1 MKQKVL
7 QILLAVAALFMVYSC
22 SSDNDEQPTDTATEP
37 TIEVCIVFAPKDL
50 GDQGYADRILTG
62 MFMFD
67 QQLSSKDYDRVL
79 LRYITPSDDETLHEQ
94 LRQWDKQ
101 GISAYTR
108 KPFERRLLVL
118 TSASQLQYLADTPL
132 GDTDEVLVL
141 NVPHSQ
147 LDQAPRKSWLGARLH
162 SLSISAADAARK
174 LCRHIDYQLSHPES
188 FTRERA
194 IWLLQLNFDYAHPDS
209 LYEVLHDHYGD
220 DLRPVVM
227 PRTTTGI
234 DFDRAVEIIRSATSD
249 GATTASTGSYCI
261 YNCGNYNPYFYGYF
275 YTHQTD
281 LIETAFIDTGG
292 VEKNR
297 GFTSIVRYYERAFS
311 EWLVR
316 WLAAPSATMPA
327 REWHGAWD
335 GYTVDDIETYD
346 N

>member
-141 NVPHSQ
+141 NVADSQ

-194 IWLLQLNFDYAHPDS
+194 IPDS

-292 VEKNR
+292 VEKDR